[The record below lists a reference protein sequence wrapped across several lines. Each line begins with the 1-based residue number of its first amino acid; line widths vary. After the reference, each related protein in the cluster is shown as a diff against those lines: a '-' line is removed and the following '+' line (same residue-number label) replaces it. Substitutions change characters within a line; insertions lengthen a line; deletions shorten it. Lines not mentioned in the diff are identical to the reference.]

1 MKLIVGLGN
10 PDEKFTANRHNA
22 GFLFL
27 DELAKKENLSFEKHS
42 KLNAG
47 LVLTKSY
54 ILAKPTTFMN
64 KSGIAVGKLI
74 SFYKINPNDLFIVH
88 DDLDLRLGE
97 YKLQFDHGP
106 KEHFGITSI
115 EESVKT
121 PFWRLRLGID
131 NRDPINRMSGES
143 YVLQDFTKE
152 EKNTLK
158 QVIIQTVPI
167 LLEKL
172 VKPQF

>member
-27 DELAKKENLSFEKHS
+27 DELAKKGNLSFEQHS
-42 KLNAG
+42 KLNAE
-47 LVLTKSY
+47 LVFTESH
-54 ILAKPTTFMN
+54 ILAKPRTFMN
-64 KSGIAVGKLI
+64 RSGIAVKKLL
-74 SFYKINPNDLFIVH
+74 SFYKISPDDLFVVH

-97 YKLQFDHGP
+97 YKLQFDRGP
-106 KEHFGITSI
+106 KEHFGMTSI
-115 EESVKT
+115 EESVKK

-131 NRDPINRMSGES
+131 NRNSLSRVTGES
-143 YVLQDFTKE
+143 YVLQDFTEE

-158 QVIIQTVPI
+158 QVIIQTIPI

-172 VKPQF
+172 A